1 MVKTP
6 IYGDEFGFT
15 DEKNGIYARK
25 SASKVT
31 EMEFTTVNRTFQTE
45 KMEFEGEF
53 EGSNW
58 ASGTKKIEF
67 TGVNRIFRTAEAQF
81 TVLNGITTT

>member
-45 KMEFEGEF
+45 KMEFEG
-53 EGSNW
+53 SNW